1 MNAFIWLA
9 LISSLSLLLAF
20 PKIEWL
26 KKRTIPIFLASFILR
41 LAYTIGI
48 EPTLAFIGT
57 LNVRFCL
64 KLTNIFKSLIK
75 SF

>member
-9 LISSLSLLLAF
+9 LVSSLTLFFAF

-26 KKRTIPIFLASFILR
+26 KKRTIPIFLASFILG

-48 EPTLAFIGT
+48 EPTLTFIGI
-57 LNVRFCL
+57 LNVRFC
-64 KLTNIFKSLIK
+64 
-75 SF
+75 